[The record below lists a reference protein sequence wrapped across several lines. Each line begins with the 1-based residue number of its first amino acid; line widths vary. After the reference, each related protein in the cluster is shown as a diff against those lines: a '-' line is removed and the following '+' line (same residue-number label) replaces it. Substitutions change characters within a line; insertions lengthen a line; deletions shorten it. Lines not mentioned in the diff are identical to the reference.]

1 MHNIDV
7 VIIVQNQGISTK
19 PEGPRRRA
27 RCASTRY
34 IDTPIT
40 PSTEG
45 VEGLCHARHPQFRS
59 RGTLVATDSP
69 DRTRSDRRDDV
80 EAHRAHRYRSAI
92 CLIIWYCDIHGYGD
106 LNPKSLETVVK
117 IGAADNLLYT
127 GSAPRGPTR
136 PCQARP
142 EAPRLRAPWDVHV
155 GSMILPRSTCHRSQ
169 CALTNSLTSAGRTST
184 ASQATRKEARSSAR
198 LRKARAETLKMS
210 RREPAPFH
218 RGELGSEVMR
228 IGGHWAIEA
237 RALTSA
243 HY

>member
-1 MHNIDV
+1 MRGV
-7 VIIVQNQGISTK
+7 LL
-19 PEGPRRRA
+19 RA
-27 RCASTRY
+27 TS
-34 IDTPIT
+34 TPIT

-80 EAHRAHRYRSAI
+80 EAHRAQHRYRSAI
-92 CLIIWYCDIHGYGD
+92 CLIIWYCDIGYGD

-127 GSAPRGPTR
+127 GSAPPGPTR

-155 GSMILPRSTCHRSQ
+155 GVHDPPQIYLSPQSMRPHKQLDQRWQDLHRIAGHAQGSKVVGTPAESASRNSQ
-169 CALTNSLTSAGRTST
+169 DEQTRACSISSGRI
-184 ASQATRKEARSSAR
+184 
-198 LRKARAETLKMS
+198 
-210 RREPAPFH
+210 
-218 RGELGSEVMR
+218 G
-228 IGGHWAIEA
+228 IGGHAN
-237 RALTSA
+237 RRTLGD
-243 HY
+243 